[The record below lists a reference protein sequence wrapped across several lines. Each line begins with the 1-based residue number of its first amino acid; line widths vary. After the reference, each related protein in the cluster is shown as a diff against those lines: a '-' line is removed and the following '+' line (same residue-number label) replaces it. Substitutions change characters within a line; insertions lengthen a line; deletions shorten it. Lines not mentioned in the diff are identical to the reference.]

1 MVSEVE
7 SRRASPLYKTF
18 FLVEKEIP
26 DQVGNDK
33 LRRNKVTKQSLAAL
47 LLAATTAVAQESP
60 FQFNGFVD
68 TYHAVQTQHPHDFTT
83 SRYSMWME

>member
-1 MVSEVE
+1 M
-7 SRRASPLYKTF
+7 
-18 FLVEKEIP
+18 
-26 DQVGNDK
+26 
-33 LRRNKVTKQSLAAL
+33 TKQSLAAL

-83 SRYSMWME
+83 SRTRLRAELRVDYENAYLFTSLNGVHNSIP